1 MLLKYSVFTTWDQML
16 QRTTNIIWKCMFK
29 QAQWKTDEKKWGG
42 CLTSGTCI
50 SVCVCVSVGV
60 KMGSHI
66 AQAKLERKDVLELLT
81 LSPECWSE
89 WQAPSQHPC
98 VVWYWGLNPA
108 LYACWASTLPTSY
121 IPCPASWLLSWL
133 RNQLLKQY
141 RNCHA
146 CASWGVPIQSLLL
159 LSTKLK

>member
-16 QRTTNIIWKCMFK
+16 QRTTNIIWKCMFE
-29 QAQWKTDEKKWGG
+29 QAQWKTDEKKMGGG

-98 VVWYWGLNPA
+98 VVWCWGLNPA

-146 CASWGVPIQSLLL
+146 CAS
-159 LSTKLK
+159 

>member
-1 MLLKYSVFTTWDQML
+1 MNKL
-16 QRTTNIIWKCMFK
+16 NEK
-29 QAQWKTDEKKWGG
+29 QTRKKWGGRGG

-50 SVCVCVSVGV
+50 SVCVCVSVGI

-89 WQAPSQHPC
+89 WQAPSHHPC
-98 VVWYWGLNPA
+98 VVWCWGLNPA

-141 RNCHA
+141 RNCQA
-146 CASWGVPIQSLLL
+146 CASWGVPINKVFFCYLPNLNKAVL
-159 LSTKLK
+159 WENVILSFLRNQYF